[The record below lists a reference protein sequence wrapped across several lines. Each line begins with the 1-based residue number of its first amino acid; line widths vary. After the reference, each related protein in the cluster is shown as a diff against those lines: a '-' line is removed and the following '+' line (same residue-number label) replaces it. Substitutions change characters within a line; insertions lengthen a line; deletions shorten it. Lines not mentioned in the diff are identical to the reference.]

1 MRILHALLCGPG
13 APARKRKPRWCAF
26 CHANRTTTGPCSTI
40 SIAKWSFIVAD
51 RLDAGERL
59 REPIAK
65 DIVAV
70 LIGLI
75 LRMAIVA
82 APSSLPENHQPERRR
97 TWRRTDA
104 LTSGWRRLAS
114 AMPRLPRSRLAIY
127 VYSLTGSLL
136 STTLITTG
144 FRRKR
149 GHFGGFKAWLNQRL
163 SQEIPPAHAQRPWL
177 LPVSHRSETHPA
189 PRDFPRHDRYIGQRY
204 KPAHRARRRCH
215 VSGQRAFE
223 ALQKGRVDEV
233 LAAAENAAM
242 GAFA

>member
-1 MRILHALLCGPG
+1 MVCILSRESDDYGSVFH
-13 APARKRKPRWCAF
+13 
-26 CHANRTTTGPCSTI
+26 N

-65 DIVAV
+65 NIVAV

-75 LRMAIVA
+75 LRTAVVA
-82 APSSLPENHQPERRR
+82 APSSLPENHKPERRR

-127 VYSLTGSLL
+127 VHSLMGGLL

-144 FRRKR
+144 FHRKR

-163 SQEIPPAHAQRPWL
+163 SQEIT
-177 LPVSHRSETHPA
+177 SS
-189 PRDFPRHDRYIGQRY
+189 PRAKAVASPSFTSVRNSPGSTRFSS
-204 KPAHRARRRCH
+204 P
-215 VSGQRAFE
+215 
-223 ALQKGRVDEV
+223 
-233 LAAAENAAM
+233 
-242 GAFA
+242 